1 MAHATESIEIDC
13 PPDRLLAVI
22 TDFARYPEF
31 LPEIV
36 DAKVISEEAG
46 VWEVAF
52 ALQIVRR
59 LEYTL
64 RLEQPTP
71 LKVQWS
77 LVEGVFR
84 VNTGSWSL
92 ESLDE
97 GSRTC
102 ATYEVETQVG
112 MYVPRSLMKTLVSRS
127 LPDMLGRFKKR
138 AESM

>member
-22 TDFARYPEF
+22 TDFGRYPEF

-36 DAKVISEEAG
+36 DAKVISEEEDA
-46 VWEVAF
+46 WEVAF

-71 LKVQWS
+71 LKVQWA
-77 LVEGVFR
+77 LVKGIFR

-92 ESLDE
+92 ESLDN
-97 GSRTC
+97 GTRTR

-138 AESM
+138 AEAM